1 MQNSFKCH
9 QHIDRP
15 LDEDDDGDDDK
26 DDDDDGAVARIEE
39 PREPVTVCVCST
51 AAAPLDTLAAH

>member
-15 LDEDDDGDDDK
+15 LDKDDEG
-26 DDDDDGAVARIEE
+26 DDDDGAVVRMEE
-39 PREPVTVCVCST
+39 PRETVAVCVCGT